1 MKKRFLKNF
10 AKCTGKHLC
19 QSLFF
24 NKAAGL
30 RSILTIL
37 TILKKRLRHSCFPVN
52 TAKLLRKHYF
62 EEHLRMAASE

>member
-30 RSILTIL
+30 RSA
-37 TILKKRLRHSCFPVN
+37 TILKKRLRHSYFPAN

-62 EEHLRMAASE
+62 EEQLRMAASE